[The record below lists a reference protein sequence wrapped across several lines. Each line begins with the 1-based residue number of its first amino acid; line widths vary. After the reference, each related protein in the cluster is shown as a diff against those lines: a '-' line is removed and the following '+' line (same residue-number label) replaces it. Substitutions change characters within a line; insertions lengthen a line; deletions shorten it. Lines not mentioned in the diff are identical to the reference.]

1 MFVLNLIDLFVN
13 FHLFQPVI
21 HSVVIFMAFVL
32 SWTLILFDNLLVTFD
47 LSKFKLFM
55 AAFRSCLAPTSLP
68 ILVFVTDQFVITA
81 CNSPSPKTLYY
92 LLSLYHF

>member
-32 SWTLILFDNLLVTFD
+32 SLKLILFDNLLAIFD
-47 LSKFKLFM
+47 LS
-55 AAFRSCLAPTSLP
+55 
-68 ILVFVTDQFVITA
+68 
-81 CNSPSPKTLYY
+81 
-92 LLSLYHF
+92 